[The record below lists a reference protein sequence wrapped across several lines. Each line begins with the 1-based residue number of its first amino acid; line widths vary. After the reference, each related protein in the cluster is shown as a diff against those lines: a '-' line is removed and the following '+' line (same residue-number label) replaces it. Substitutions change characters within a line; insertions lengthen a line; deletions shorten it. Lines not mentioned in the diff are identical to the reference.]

1 MTTIR
6 ACVDH
11 CVDVVHQEYCDL
23 PGLHLTE
30 AQVRRLLGVD
40 APTCDAVLR
49 RLEQEHFLRHTVA
62 DDWVLDRIAMA
73 GTLQH

>member
-11 CVDVVHQEYCDL
+11 YVDVVHHEYRDL

-30 AQVRRLLGVD
+30 AQMRRLLGVD
-40 APTCDAVLR
+40 GPTCDAVLR
-49 RLEQEHFLRHTVA
+49 RLEQEHFLRRTGA
-62 DDWVLDRIAMA
+62 DDWVLDRLMSE
-73 GTLQH
+73 TLRH